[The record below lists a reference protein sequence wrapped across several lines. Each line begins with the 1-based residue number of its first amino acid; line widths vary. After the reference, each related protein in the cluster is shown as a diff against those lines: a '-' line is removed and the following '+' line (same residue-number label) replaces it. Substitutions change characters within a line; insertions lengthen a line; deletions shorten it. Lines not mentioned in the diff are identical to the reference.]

1 MTSSRDDRD
10 DEALERDVVR
20 ALRDR
25 GDLIPT
31 SDEEVLAAERELE
44 GDDLELPASLRSYR
58 GRRSSPSVKPRP
70 WLGYAT
76 AGLLGAAAATFLLL
90 LTSPERQHDLT
101 GAGRDLVRPSASTS
115 SSARVPEKP
124 VPLVAKPCSA
134 ECCGG
139 AECSKAPAAFAQC
152 PSGQRCI
159 ECNAAANASDGPYRL
174 RLGSMILA
182 PGAERV
188 LEPDRTPAL
197 ELCVVA
203 PGAPAA
209 CLPALSTG
217 TTDETWRLLGRI
229 SSAQDLLSGLR
240 VEVRRQ
246 GSTEALA
253 SWSHPV
259 VASPE
264 VMCKGLAIQLRAGN
278 EIVGRVSA
286 FVEQTH
292 FVELAREASLPELVA
307 RRSEFDFQGIE
318 PRVYETSQPGKRFA
332 LVLGPLDRERAQ
344 ALRWSALESGKEASV
359 TFGLDFVGSPQP
371 AR

>member
-1 MTSSRDDRD
+1 VTSSRDDSD
-10 DEALERDVVR
+10 DDALEREVVR

-31 SDEEVLAAERELE
+31 SDEEVRAAERELE
-44 GDDLELPASLRSYR
+44 GDDLELPESLQSYR
-58 GRRSSPSVKPRP
+58 GRRANSAAKRKP
-70 WLGYAT
+70 WLGYAA
-76 AGLLGAAAATFLLL
+76 AGLVGAAAATFLLL
-90 LTSPERQHDLT
+90 FTSPERRHDLT
-101 GAGRDLVRPSASTS
+101 GAGRDLVRPSASAS
-115 SSARVPEKP
+115 SSARVPPKP
-124 VPLVAKPCSA
+124 VPLVSKPCSA

-139 AECSKAPAAFAQC
+139 ADCTQSPAAFAQC

-159 ECNAAANASDGPYRL
+159 ECNAGASDGPYRL

-182 PGAERV
+182 PGAETL
-188 LEPDRTPAL
+188 LEPDRAPAL

-240 VEVRRQ
+240 IEVRRQ
-246 GSTEALA
+246 GEPGALA
-253 SWSHPV
+253 TWAHPV

-278 EIVGRVSA
+278 EVVGRISA

-292 FVELAREASLPELVA
+292 FVELAREATLPELIA
-307 RRSEFDFQGIE
+307 RRAEFDFQGVQ
-318 PRVYETSQPGKRFA
+318 PRIYETSQPGKRFA

-344 ALRWSALESGKEASV
+344 ALRWSVLESGKEASV
-359 TFGLDFVGSPQP
+359 SFGLDFVGAPQP
-371 AR
+371 GP

>member
-1 MTSSRDDRD
+1 MTSGRDDRD
-10 DEALERDVVR
+10 DDALERDIVR

-31 SDEEVLAAERELE
+31 TDEEVRAAERELE
-44 GDDLELPASLRSYR
+44 GDELELPDSLRSYR
-58 GRRSSPSVKPRP
+58 GRRATPSVKRRP

-76 AGLLGAAAATFLLL
+76 AGLVGAAAATFLLL
-90 LTSPERQHDLT
+90 LMGPERQQDLT
-101 GAGRDLVRPSASTS
+101 GAGRDLVRPSASMS
-115 SSARVPEKP
+115 SSARVPPQP
-124 VPLVAKPCSA
+124 VPLIAKPCSA

-152 PSGQRCI
+152 PSGVRCI
-159 ECNAAANASDGPYRL
+159 ECNTSTSDGPYRL

-182 PGAERV
+182 SGAEKV
-188 LEPDRTPAL
+188 LEPDRMPAL

-240 VEVRRQ
+240 IEVRRQ
-246 GSTEALA
+246 GETDALA

-292 FVELAREASLPELVA
+292 FVELAREGTLPALAA
-307 RRSEFDFQGIE
+307 RRSEFAFQGVE
-318 PRVYETSQPGKRFA
+318 PRVYETTQPGKRFA

-344 ALRWSALESGKEASV
+344 ALRWSVLENGREASV
-359 TFGLDFVGSPQP
+359 SFGLDFVGAPQP
-371 AR
+371 SP